1 MPSES
6 ISWLQYLLFEE
17 LIEPLLI
24 QPTFITD
31 LPIEASP
38 LAFSED
44 GERIDVDSLSDSE
57 IFNRIHCILSEE
69 KKDEIEAEIEDDK
82 ASNQSF
88 LINKY

>member
-1 MPSES
+1 MNAEKE
-6 ISWLQYLLFEE
+6 FEIRLPKAVYFGDY
-17 LIEPLLI
+17 LIENGKLYI
-24 QPTFITD
+24 DEVHT
-31 LPIEASP
+31 
-38 LAFSED
+38 FSED